1 MGTLTSAAVKDRYT
15 KLVWYNT
22 SDNKLYKT
30 TEDGTDADSLLSSV
44 YLTGVRLTDNI
55 LRSSDGTTAITLDGA
70 DTTINNDLD
79 VIGEI
84 KLKTD
89 GGDIRFGEHG
99 EVWLSHNHNT
109 GLLLN
114 SSTTLTNTSVT
125 ALNLS
130 HQTSGT
136 PAAGI
141 GADMLFSVETTAAIH
156 QGMKI
161 SAITTDVG
169 DGAEDFDYV
178 LSLMEGGS
186 GAAERMRVTSSGD
199 LSISGD
205 IKLAATKKLYF
216 DGGTHTYFHE
226 SSNDIVQLVSGV
238 DNTGANRAFNM
249 APKSGA
255 GIKNTVYGQNAGSNI
270 DGNTLACTYFG
281 ANAGDATHDDADGN
295 TGIGSN
301 CLTNLTTG
309 KGNTFLGR
317 TSGFEITTSN
327 YSVGIGSYALQK
339 ETIGAKSV
347 AVGYNALG
355 DQNFNGEGDSNAR
368 NVAVGYYAGK
378 NATTGKDNVMIGWKA
393 GYDAET
399 PTRGTTTGS
408 ENIFIGGATEAS
420 ASTTDNEIVIGY
432 NVTGVGA
439 NQIIIG
445 NTSHT
450 DMWISDQFN
459 FDIANTEFVIHDDQD
474 TGDLFSIQVA
484 QHGATTIKTIDDDA
498 AAGHL
503 NIEPDGHVKFDG
515 CSVGFARHE
524 ETFSV
529 TDIKSTGGADDTDID
544 FRVSNK
550 IRLEMTGDIAQMNLV
565 FPAVSGNF
573 VLVTSTNGDHD
584 VTAWKVWESDLSA
597 ATTTDVMWAGGSVP
611 AFTSSGVDICSF
623 YWDATEQQ
631 CYGVCSLAFATP

>member
-55 LRSSDGTTAITLDGA
+55 LRSSGGTTAITLDGA
-70 DTTINNDLD
+70 SATIGNNLD

-89 GGDIRFGEHG
+89 GEYIKFGEDG
-99 EVWLSHNHNT
+99 EVLLIHTHDHGIALNT
-109 GLLLN
+109 
-114 SSTTLTNTSVT
+114 TTSLTNTSVT
-125 ALNLS
+125 QFKLF
-130 HQTSGT
+130 HQTTGT

-141 GADMLFSVETTAAIH
+141 GVDMVFRVETSASNFED
-156 QGMKI
+156 GMKI
-161 SAITTDVG
+161 AAITTDVSG
-169 DGAEDFDYV
+169 GAEDFDYV

-186 GAAERMRVTSSGD
+186 AVAERMRVTSAGD

-205 IKLAATKKLYF
+205 IKLANQKKLYL

-255 GIKNTVYGQNAGSNI
+255 GVKNTVYGQNAGSNI
-270 DGNTLACTYFG
+270 DENTLACTYFG

-301 CLTNLTTG
+301 CLTSLTTG
-309 KGNTFLGR
+309 KGNAFLGR
-317 TSGFEITTSN
+317 ASGYAITTSN
-327 YSVGIGSYALQK
+327 YSVGIGSYALQT

-355 DQNFNGEGDSNAR
+355 SQNRNGEGDSNAR

-378 NATTGKDNVMIGWKA
+378 NVTTGKENVMIGWKA
-393 GYDAET
+393 GYDGDT
-399 PTRGTTTGS
+399 PTKGTTTGS
-408 ENIFIGGATEAS
+408 ENIFIGGLTEAS
-420 ASTTDNEIVIGY
+420 ASTTNNEIVIGY

-484 QHGATTIKTIDDDA
+484 QHGATTIKTVDDDA
-498 AAGHL
+498 AVAHL
-503 NIEPDGHVKFDG
+503 NIEADGHVEFDG
-515 CSVGFARHE
+515 CGVGFDL
-524 ETFSV
+524 V
-529 TDIKSTGGADDTDID
+529 TPTYNAADTNVDFKTGNKQFVTLTGNIAD
-544 FRVSNK
+544 
-550 IRLEMTGDIAQMNLV
+550 LNLT
-565 FPAVSGNF
+565 FPATSGNF
-573 VLVTSTNGDHD
+573 TLLLKQDGTGSRTIAADGYLAFEHD
-584 VTAWKVWESDLSA
+584 GTAASGSA
-597 ATTTDVMWAGGSVP
+597 TVKFAGGSNP
-611 AFTSSGVDICSF
+611 TLTTDANHVDILSF
-623 YWDATEQQ
+623 FWDADNQIA
-631 CYGVCSLAFATP
+631 YGVATLDFQF